1 MQRAGQTPHGARP
14 NREGARNF
22 GFAHAPARRVKPPG
36 RSLEPGSDAGPR
48 GMAVPPERS
57 GGQNSAYRFGCHKLL
72 FSITYRAPRPVVTQL
87 SRIGRKVGLR
97 LPENR
102 LAHET
107 GKRADRTPLQAKR
120 LERGTGTLE
129 SEPQWKERRNL
140 AIA

>member
-1 MQRAGQTPHGARP
+1 MLRT
-14 NREGARNF
+14 EF
-22 GFAHAPARRVKPPG
+22 GLQVRLPQAIIFNHLQSSESRC
-36 RSLEPGSDAGPR
+36 DAG
-48 GMAVPPERS
+48 
-57 GGQNSAYRFGCHKLL
+57 
-72 FSITYRAPRPVVTQL
+72 VTQS

-129 SEPQWKERRNL
+129 SEPQWKERRYL
-140 AIA
+140 RIA